1 MHLVKEIHS
10 ASACTIWIMEIGLKL
25 LQRSY
30 YDTYFQKFL
39 HAPIGQNYSPV
50 NILELCLS
58 DAGLGGLELYFLNTF
73 RRFGNAGHFCCA
85 VVRRETT
92 LSKQFDEGE
101 EVIFLDPSSRYFP
114 LINAHKLAGLI
125 DKHSIDILHMHWA
138 KDLAIAV
145 WAKKLSK
152 RKPRLIYTRHMA
164 FFSSRHNF
172 YHRMMYREVDRIYTI
187 TEQMHRQA
195 IEFLPID
202 KHKIETLYLGVDVH
216 IKPRDICDNVRTRFS
231 INKDEIV
238 VGLVGRIEP
247 AKGQLLLV
255 DAISILASRG
265 KKVHALIVGTSIIP
279 GYIDSLVSKAS
290 SLGVGDQIHFTGFH
304 SSPTELMNC
313 TDLCV
318 LTTAYETFGLVL
330 IEAMSVG
337 KPVIGTN
344 RGGVPEIIDDGV
356 NGFLVEPKNADALAA
371 KIEELAA
378 DDEKRKRFSQQA
390 RKKVINQFDID
401 NHYQK
406 LETSLVAES
415 RAQS

>member
-1 MHLVKEIHS
+1 M
-10 ASACTIWIMEIGLKL
+10 
-25 LQRSY
+25 
-30 YDTYFQKFL
+30 
-39 HAPIGQNYSPV
+39 

-73 RRFGNAGHFCCA
+73 RYFKRAGHHCHAA
-85 VVRRETT
+85 VRSDST
-92 LSKQFDEGE
+92 LSKQFTDDKD
-101 EVIFLDPSSRYFP
+101 VTSLSPNSRYFP
-114 LINAHKLAGLI
+114 IINARKLGEII
-125 DKHSIDILHMHWA
+125 DKHDIDILHMHWA
-138 KDLAIAV
+138 KDLAVAV

-152 RKPRLIYTRHMA
+152 KKPRLVYTRHMA

-172 YHRMMYREVDRIYTI
+172 YHRMMYREVDRIYTV
-187 TEQMHRQA
+187 TEQMHQQA

-202 KHKIETLYLGVDVH
+202 EHKIETLYLGVDVH
-216 IKPRDICDNVRTRFS
+216 IKPRDICGDIRTRFS
-231 INKDEIV
+231 ISEDEIV

-247 AKGQLLLV
+247 AKGQYLLI

-279 GYIDSLVSKAS
+279 GYIDSLVSKAG
-290 SLGVGDQIHFTGFH
+290 SLSIGDQIHFTGFH
-304 SSPTELMNC
+304 SSPAELMNC

-356 NGFLVEPKNADALAA
+356 NGFLVEPGNADALAS
-371 KIEELAA
+371 KIEELAE
-378 DDEKRKRFSQQA
+378 DDEKRKQFSLQA

-406 LETSLVAES
+406 LEASLMAES
-415 RAQS
+415 QTRS